1 MKRLILLPLLGINPA
16 AQAATQTAASAPA
29 ATTSLLQISLS
40 LTGILLLIF
49 GLAWLARRYLPLPV
63 RQGAAIRI
71 VGGVSVGN
79 RERVVLLEI
88 GEQWVMV
95 GVAPGRVNLLTT
107 LPRQEMQTTPASPQ
121 SSFGAAFAAQ
131 LNKLRGQ

>member
-1 MKRLILLPLLGINPA
+1 MKYLILLPLLCIGTT
-16 AQAATQTAASAPA
+16 AQAAASAPT

-63 RQGAAIRI
+63 KQGAAIRI

-95 GVAPGRVNLLTT
+95 GVAPGQVNLLTT
-107 LPRQEMQTTPASPQ
+107 LPRQETHDAPANPQ
-121 SSFGAAFAAQ
+121 HPFGAAFAAQ